1 MKNQIYSI
9 GAILLSTAIFIAGNG
24 LLGTLIP
31 VRAHLDGFSD
41 IAIGFIGSFY
51 FVGFVAGCFAG
62 PNLLARVGHIRA
74 FSVGAAIAAATT
86 LLQSMFVTLLVWGL
100 MRALFGFAAA
110 NLYMVIESWLNE
122 RASNEFRGRI
132 FSSYLIV
139 NFSSLIVGQLLFAT
153 GTPSSFGLFD
163 LCAICYAVCLIPVG
177 LTRLPQPQPGRV
189 PKLRPLRL
197 YRIAPVGVVGCIAVG
212 LANGALWTLA
222 PIYAQSHGL
231 TKGWLAIFMSAFTLG
246 GAAIQIP
253 LGRFSDRVD
262 RRTIIAGV
270 CGVSA
275 VLGTLLAEFGG
286 HERWPTLSLM
296 TLFGMS
302 VLPLYGLTVAHTNDR
317 ISREDFV
324 EASATLLMI
333 SSLASVVGPPVAAFI
348 TGLVGTA
355 SLFLYTAVIH
365 TTMAAFT
372 LVRLR
377 IKDAPASEH
386 QAVFEPMPQ
395 QSSPA
400 AGELDPR
407 GPGGDKRAAA

>member
-41 IAIGFIGSFY
+41 LAIGFIGSAY

-62 PNLLARVGHIRA
+62 PNLLSRVGHIRA
-74 FSVGAAIAAATT
+74 FAIGAAIAAATT
-86 LLQSMFVTLLVWGL
+86 LLQSLFVTLFVWTL

-122 RASNEFRGRI
+122 RATNEFRGRI
-132 FSSYLIV
+132 FASYLIV
-139 NFSSLIVGQLLFAT
+139 NFSSLIFGQLLFAT
-153 GTPSSFGLFD
+153 NAASSFSLFD
-163 LCAICYAVCLIPVG
+163 LCAICYATCLIPVAFT
-177 LTRLPQPQPGRV
+177 LLPQPERGRT
-189 PKLRPLRL
+189 PQLRPFRL
-197 YRIAPVGVVGCIAVG
+197 YRIAPVGVIGCITVG

-246 GAAIQIP
+246 GALVQLP

-275 VLGTLLAEFGG
+275 VLGTLIAVYGG
-286 HERWPTLSLM
+286 HQRGSTLALM
-296 TLFGMS
+296 ALFGMS
-302 VLPLYGLTVAHTNDR
+302 ALPLYGLTVAHTNDR
-317 ISREDFV
+317 IAREDFI

-333 SSLASVVGPPVAAFI
+333 SSLASVIGPPVAAVI
-348 TGLVGTA
+348 TGIAGTA
-355 SLFLYTAVIH
+355 SLFLYTAAIH
-365 TTMAAFT
+365 ASMALFA
-372 LVRLR
+372 LYRLR
-377 IKDAPASEH
+377 IKDAPASRH
-386 QAVFEPMPQ
+386 HAAFEVIPQ
-395 QSSPA
+395 QSTPA

-407 GPGGDKRAAA
+407 SSGGDERAAA